1 MIKRKFLATMDQQA
15 PPAALHAA
23 PVVFQELSMK
33 AQRTKAGT
41 IFHKK

>member
-1 MIKRKFLATMDQQA
+1 MMKRKFFVTTDQQA

-23 PVVFQELSMK
+23 PVVFQELSMNV
-33 AQRTKAGT
+33 QRTKAGT